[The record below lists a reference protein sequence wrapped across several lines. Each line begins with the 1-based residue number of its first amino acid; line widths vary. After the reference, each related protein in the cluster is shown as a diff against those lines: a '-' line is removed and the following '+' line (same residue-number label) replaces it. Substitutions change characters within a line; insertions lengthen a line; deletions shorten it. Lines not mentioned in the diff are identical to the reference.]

1 MDFDKILKEVSWRLE
16 TGIIDFNNSKT
27 YDVFRIVLKEMD
39 YDINFIDEY
48 LYELKSVVKKNTQ
61 L

>member
-48 LYELKSVVKKNTQ
+48 LYELKSVVKKYTQ